1 MKWICCQGACP
12 FLSVLPWSKTMIWP
26 LDLLLSERGPL
37 PVGHWTAALHQY
49 HKADSLYL
57 HFYICVHVS
66 NMYIYIYNYMFA
78 CDIYIYVCVLHA
90 NICVYIYIC
99 VCVCVCAIYMCAIY
113 MSNSKDF
120 LFTCWFFLPYCLCG
134 YHCLSM
140 CYLICYMQNYTQL
153 ELYIYKYVRMF
164 FPNAN
169 FTNDNMPW
177 FTGRKPF
184 VCYQETEIK

>member
-66 NMYIYIYNYMFA
+66 NMYIYVYIYNYMFA
-78 CDIYIYVCVLHA
+78 CDIYIYVCVTCKYLCMYIH
-90 NICVYIYIC
+90 IYIC
-99 VCVCVCAIYMCAIY
+99 VCVCTIYMCAIY
-113 MSNSKDF
+113 MSKSKDF
-120 LFTCWFFLPYCLCG
+120 CFYLLILPFLIVYVFIIVYPCTISYV
-134 YHCLSM
+134 
-140 CYLICYMQNYTQL
+140 ICKITHS
-153 ELYIYKYVRMF
+153 
-164 FPNAN
+164 
-169 FTNDNMPW
+169 
-177 FTGRKPF
+177 
-184 VCYQETEIK
+184 